1 VQAVVLMVISSIVG
15 GFYIAT
21 MVKSSEV
28 VR

>member
-1 VQAVVLMVISSIVG
+1 VLMVISSIVG